1 MPIIPMLLRGED
13 VTLDLPDGTSKQVG
27 NVLVAQTD
35 LSDQTIMDVQTR
47 FINQA
52 RYKGDQDTL
61 TLEWPKDCPDSLIG
75 AYVTVRGE
83 RFRVYGNPIA
93 YAAGACPTSW
103 DRQVVVTRALFL
115 YDVDL
120 LEESATQ
127 DEWGV
132 WHVEYQP
139 RPIKANLLRQADDG
153 ENSAGQKEAMQPI
166 VMFEIRQEDY
176 QGELHL
182 RYQGE
187 VYEVTARAWSTDT
200 VVVTSTGR
208 IAHEGDDGVG
218 G

>member
-1 MPIIPMLLRGED
+1 MPMLMRGES
-13 VTLDLPDGTSKQVG
+13 VTLDLADGTSKAVD

-61 TLEWPKDCPDSLIG
+61 TLNWPKSCPDSLIG
-75 AYVTVRGE
+75 AYVWVRGE
-83 RFRVYGNPIA
+83 RFRVYGNPMS
-93 YAAGACPTSW
+93 YAANVCPTEW

-115 YDVDL
+115 YDLEL
-120 LEESATQ
+120 LVESGEQ

-132 WHVEYQP
+132 WHISYDP
-139 RPIKANLLRQADDG
+139 RPVKGNLLRSADDG
-153 ENSAGQKEAMQPI
+153 ENTSGQKVAMQPI
-166 VMFEIRQEDY
+166 VMFELRQEDY
-176 QGELHL
+176 QGEQHI

-187 VYEVTARAWSTDT
+187 VYRVNARAWSSDT
-200 VVVTSTGR
+200 VVITATGVV
-208 IAHEGDDGVG
+208 AHEGDDGVG

>member
-1 MPIIPMLLRGED
+1 MPMMPMLMRGED
-13 VTLDLPDGTSKQVG
+13 VTLELADGTSKAVP

-83 RFRVYGNPIA
+83 RFRVYGNPMS
-93 YAAGACPTSW
+93 YAANVCPTEW

-115 YDVDL
+115 YDLDL
-120 LEESATQ
+120 LVEHATQ

-132 WHVEYQP
+132 WHTTYEAKPV
-139 RPIKANLLRQADDG
+139 KGNLLRRADDG
-153 ENSAGQKEAMQPI
+153 ENSSGQAEAMQPI
-166 VMFEIRQEDY
+166 VMFELRQEDY
-176 QGELHL
+176 DGELHI
-182 RYQGE
+182 RYLE
-187 VYEVTARAWSTDT
+187 DVYRVAARAWSTDT
-200 VVVTSTGR
+200 VVITTTGF